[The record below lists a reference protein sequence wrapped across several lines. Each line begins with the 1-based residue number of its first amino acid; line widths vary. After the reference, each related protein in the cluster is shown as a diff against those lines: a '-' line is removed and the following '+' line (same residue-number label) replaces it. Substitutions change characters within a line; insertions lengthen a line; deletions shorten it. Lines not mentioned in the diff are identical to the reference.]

1 MTAPPA
7 AAAVPLAPGPVPPPV
22 AGAPAGRV
30 EFPVVKGLAVPLP
43 NPVGKLV
50 CVPLT
55 VGEAEH
61 EGDAVAVPV
70 DDAVVVAVAVLVA
83 VVVAVAVWVGVQL
96 VVGVEVQEGVAVAD
110 AVAVPVAVA
119 VWVWAQLDMAATA
132 APADGPVN
140 AIKGIETSKVAV
152 PAARP
157 TSPTRC
163 SFSQLLCRER
173 RTIVTIPWRVK
184 QGHPGS
190 QVPSPITSMPSIPS
204 DRLARQSE

>member
-30 EFPVVKGLAVPLP
+30 ELPVGKGLAVPLAVP
-43 NPVGKLV
+43 VPVANPVGKLV

-70 DDAVVVAVAVLVA
+70 DDAVVVAVAV
-83 VVVAVAVWVGVQL
+83 WVGVQL
-96 VVGVEVQEGVAVAD
+96 VVGVEVQEGVAVA
-110 AVAVPVAVA
+110 VAVAVA
-119 VWVWAQLDMAATA
+119 VWVWAQLDMVATA

-140 AIKGIETSKVAV
+140 AIKGIETSRVAAPV
-152 PAARP
+152 ARP

-173 RTIVTIPWRVK
+173 RTIVTIPWVVR
-184 QGHPGS
+184 QGHQGS
-190 QVPSPITSMPSIPS
+190 QVPESITSILSIPS